1 MKPGVT
7 FLLGS
12 VLLMLSL
19 SPAQAAATLASPDQD
34 QRAKQAV
41 PPSGKAL
48 IYVYRLDDADTGVV
62 SGLWLNGRDS
72 GQLEPRT
79 YGMWAAGP
87 GRLDIRA
94 GKADATP
101 LTITCQA
108 GRVYFVQLSV
118 NKDQSVSLK
127 QVAYG
132 TGRTELGLARLV
144 LDPTLAARAA
154 AAPKPAPAQ
163 KAPAA
168 KKAPVVAKA
177 PKPRQEPDD
186 DDNDKDGSGL
196 TLIAKVGSFQ
206 LASSPQTIVGLSRD
220 FSAASVAYG
229 VEGEWRLSNGFAFG
243 LELFGHSQDYITASP
258 SIESGDMTVTNV
270 YINAKKYFRPNAVFQ
285 PYIGVG
291 LGSATADFSAGGGGG
306 VTGSAGGF
314 AVQGMAGLAFRWQH
328 VGIYTELK
336 YARAEIDA
344 TNATTGASETIDA
357 SGTGVFAGMNVHF

>member
-41 PPSGKAL
+41 PPAGKAL
-48 IYVYRLDDADTGVV
+48 IYVYRLDDADTGMA

-132 TGRTELGLARLV
+132 TGRTELGQARLV
-144 LDPTLAARAA
+144 LDPALAARAA
-154 AAPKPAPAQ
+154 VPKPSAPVAAAAQ
-163 KAPAA
+163 KAPVI
-168 KKAPVVAKA
+168 KEPVRA
-177 PKPRQEPDD
+177 RQTSDE
-186 DDNDKDGSGL
+186 GEGVGGGV
-196 TLIAKVGSFQ
+196 TLIAKVGSFK

-220 FSAASVAYG
+220 FSAAGVAYG
-229 VEGEWRLSNGFAFG
+229 LEGEWHLSNGFAFG
-243 LELFGHSQDYITASP
+243 LEVFGHSQDYITASP

-270 YINAKKYFRPNAVFQ
+270 FINAKKYFRPNAVFQ

-344 TNATTGASETIDA
+344 TNATTGASETIDV

>member
-19 SPAQAAATLASPDQD
+19 SPAQAAAILASPDQD

-41 PPSGKAL
+41 PPVGKAL
-48 IYVYRLDDADTGVV
+48 IYVYRLDDAGTGVV

-72 GQLEPRT
+72 GQIEPRT

-101 LTITCQA
+101 LTLTCVA

-132 TGRTELGLARLV
+132 TGRTELGQARLV
-144 LDPTLAARAA
+144 LDPALAARVA
-154 AAPKPAPAQ
+154 AAPKPAAPAAAPAQ
-163 KAPAA
+163 KAPVI
-168 KKAPVVAKA
+168 KEPVRA
-177 PKPRQEPDD
+177 RQISDD
-186 DDNDKDGSGL
+186 GEGVGGGV
-196 TLIAKVGSFQ
+196 TLIAKVGSFK

-220 FSAASVAYG
+220 FSAAGVAYG
-229 VEGEWRLSNGFAFG
+229 LEGEWHLSNGFAFG
-243 LELFGHSQDYITASP
+243 LEVFGHTQEYTTAAP
-258 SIESGDMTVTNV
+258 SLQSGDVTVTNV
-270 YINAKKYFRPNAVFQ
+270 FINAKKYFRPDALVQ

-291 LGSATADFSAGGGGG
+291 LGSASVDFSADANGGI
-306 VTGSAGGF
+306 TGSAGGF
-314 AVQGMAGLAFRWQH
+314 AVQGMVGVALRWQH
-328 VGIYTELK
+328 VGIYSEFK
-336 YARAEIDA
+336 YARAEIEDSV
-344 TNATTGASETIDA
+344 GQVVDA
-357 SGTGVFAGMNVHF
+357 SGSGLFVGMSVHF